1 MEAEKRGKLRSA
13 IRVCEYTL
21 KRRDAK
27 NIARSLERL
36 KGELAKMQKQAA
48 E

>member
-1 MEAEKRGKLRSA
+1 MEAEKRGKIKSA

-21 KRRDAK
+21 KKRNAK

-36 KGELAKMQKQAA
+36 QGELAELQKQAA